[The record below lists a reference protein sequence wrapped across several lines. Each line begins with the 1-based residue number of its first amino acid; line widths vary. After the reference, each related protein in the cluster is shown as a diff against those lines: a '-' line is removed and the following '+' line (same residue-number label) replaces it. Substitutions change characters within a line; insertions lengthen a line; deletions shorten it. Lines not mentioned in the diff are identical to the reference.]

1 MHQSKFTAKI
11 KREIGHSGTS
21 RVFQQPH
28 KGLFW
33 MLIQEFGLQS
43 RASHLGP
50 VLGVTGPAR
59 VTHSL
64 AAQQQMPRKEFG
76 SKARI

>member
-1 MHQSKFTAKI
+1 MAKI
-11 KREIGHSGTS
+11 KREIGCSDTY
-21 RVFQQPH
+21 RLFQQPH

-33 MLIQEFGLQS
+33 TIIQEFSLQS
-43 RASHLGP
+43 RASHLGL
-50 VLGVTGPAR
+50 VLGVMGSVH

-64 AAQQQMPRKEFG
+64 AAQQQMPRKELG